1 MMPKSRATAIPYR
14 HFMGMACPEI
24 RQECR
29 RTSLHVLFALT
40 AFANRQTEVSDRPVA
55 FGEAFS
61 KDPAR
66 AVLWTT
72 FIRKSGL
79 DTTPQPFE
87 EVVAFVVQFLGPVA
101 EVLAEGVWS
110 RGVGGVR
117 GLTTPTEKAM
127 VNLGAAEG
135 VWGPSLKGL
144 AAREDRQRRRRQAEF
159 HEDRSPD
166 GGLQGLSGN

>member
-14 HFMGMACPEI
+14 HFTGMACPEI

-40 AFANRQTEVSDRPVA
+40 GWHGLPGHQ
-55 FGEAFS
+55 
-61 KDPAR
+61 AR

-101 EVLAEGVWS
+101 EALAQGVSFEKNWKA
-110 RGVGGVR
+110 GGPW
-117 GLTTPTEKAM
+117 TA
-127 VNLGAAEG
+127 
-135 VWGPSLKGL
+135 
-144 AAREDRQRRRRQAEF
+144 
-159 HEDRSPD
+159 
-166 GGLQGLSGN
+166 